1 LIAEALDYRI
11 SERPIYEDIL
21 YRKQDGVARITIN
34 RPAKLNALTGHTLE
48 ELSVALQAAALDHE
62 VGVVVLTG
70 AGDRAFCAG
79 GDVNWEAAGGLERHD
94 WHLGRQ
100 IVELPKPVIA
110 RVSGY
115 AIGAGNHVAYFCDF
129 TIAADHST
137 FGQNGPRVGSPAGGY
152 AVSHAASIVGHK
164 RAREMWM
171 LCRQYSAKQA
181 LEWGLINS
189 VVALADLDT
198 EVARWCEELLRLSP
212 SALRTVKASFR
223 AHMESYMGRN
233 VSDIVQEFAPD
244 IFTSGEQ
251 QEGAAAF
258 LEKRPPDFTR
268 WR

>member
-1 LIAEALDYRI
+1 M
-11 SERPIYEDIL
+11 
-21 YRKQDGVARITIN
+21 
-34 RPAKLNALTGHTLE
+34 
-48 ELSVALQAAALDHE
+48 
-62 VGVVVLTG
+62 
-70 AGDRAFCAG
+70 
-79 GDVNWEAAGGLERHD
+79 
-94 WHLGRQ
+94 
-100 IVELPKPVIA
+100 IA

-189 VVALADLDT
+189 VVPLADLDT

-223 AHMESYMGRN
+223 AHMESYGTQCLGYCSR
-233 VSDIVQEFAPD
+233 VRTDILLRRA
-244 IFTSGEQ
+244 TR
-251 QEGAAAF
+251 GAAVP
-258 LEKRPPDFTR
+258 EKRLPNFTR